1 MHYNYA
7 YTMSQ
12 DLVFTILSFIFFS
25 IILFFVRPST
35 LLFVYN
41 LESCF

>member
-12 DLVFTILSFIFFS
+12 DVVFTILSFIFFS
-25 IILFFVRPST
+25 VILFFVRPST
-35 LLFVYN
+35 LV
-41 LESCF
+41 CI